1 MEIKLLRNQINSI
14 LTFAVRD
21 EDKKEYLVT
30 IGKINNIRNIESVT
44 FRGVQLDQSNEQ
56 EDYIRNKILQAVE
69 VEIDKIQSNL
79 DISLGDMPEEKAED
93 KSFYEDL
100 KNFKEKYPECYIE
113 CWTPEDYSSIKHD
126 LENENID
133 YPETNWS
140 DELWIN
146 VSNKLDHDFDANNG
160 TNWDRL
166 KYVIQNLTAK

>member
-30 IGKINNIRNIESVT
+30 IGKINNTRNIESVT

-93 KSFYEDL
+93 KS
-100 KNFKEKYPECYIE
+100 KTRI
-113 CWTPEDYSSIKHD
+113 
-126 LENENID
+126 
-133 YPETNWS
+133 
-140 DELWIN
+140 
-146 VSNKLDHDFDANNG
+146 
-160 TNWDRL
+160 
-166 KYVIQNLTAK
+166 